1 MKKAAAFLG
10 LGTESIFMIKTDD
23 KGRMIPED
31 LEKQI
36 NETISKVNIR
46 MILCD
51 FTTVSQENIS
61 HSN

>member
-23 KGRMIPED
+23 RGRMMPED

-36 NETISKVNIR
+36 NETISKVSMNIT
-46 MILCD
+46 MI
-51 FTTVSQENIS
+51 
-61 HSN
+61 